1 MGKFGVFLTTS
12 YDNAHTKNSGFSL
25 FSFQDFCCGFLF
37 FWMWVYYF
45 FVCLLGGLTG
55 WLTGWL
61 VLLRKKSCHFTLWC
75 QELLDSSYS
84 SSACWVAGPAGAP
97 TTVHQF
103 HNTEKSTQ
111 HSFVHLLNT
120 NMHIQSQEDGSGSKA
135 LALQVQVSAPTE
147 KAKHGGALAINNKQS
162 PGSCWL
168 VRST

>member
-1 MGKFGVFLTTS
+1 MTMLTLKIQAFLSSPFRIFT
-12 YDNAHTKNSGFSL
+12 A
-25 FSFQDFCCGFLF
+25 DFCFSGCGYTIFLF
-37 FWMWVYYF
+37 VF
-45 FVCLLGGLTG
+45 LLGGLTG
-55 WLTGWL
+55 WLAGWL
-61 VLLRKKSCHFTLWC
+61 VLLRKKSCYFTLCC

-103 HNTEKSTQ
+103 HNNEKSTP

-120 NMHIQSQEDGSGSKA
+120 NMQVQSQEDGSGSKV
-135 LALQVQVSAPTE
+135 LALQVSAPTE
-147 KAKHGGALAINNKQS
+147 KAKHGGALAISNKQS